1 MIITQAYLI
10 IPVGIGAEAKTI
22 CFYENGALLFDLKIH
37 YRQETPDFLFYQPTA
52 PLLGHDVTMSIDGEP
67 ISFAQTDEKNDE
79 GIGKESLRPY
89 LHFTA
94 RRGWINDPNGL
105 HFDGERYHMFFQHN
119 PVGVLW
125 GNMHWGHAVSKD
137 LLHWQEA
144 DDVLFPDCFGTMYS
158 GSAIVDENHVSGLG
172 ESAIC
177 LFYTSCGDASNGG
190 NSLLSRGMESTQHLA
205 YSTDGG
211 NTFIKYEGNP
221 ILDEV
226 TKENRDPKVI
236 WAEELGCYLMVLY
249 LECNDYLLLT
259 SSDLIHWESRQ
270 RLTIMGE
277 SECPDIYPLTVEGQP
292 EERLWILTGASDR
305 YVVGRLYPDG
315 ELFRPVQDVK
325 AYQIGK
331 CNYAAQTF
339 SGIQGRRI
347 KTAWGMMPA
356 PNCIFNNQMSLFTEV
371 SLVEHKDEYLLRTR
385 PIAEYD
391 TIATPYFSEM
401 IHAPLVWELGKE
413 AYEVTVSPGDR
424 CSTVTVSVN
433 GRVLVIDPIRNVM
446 CDGEREIPLRYTED
460 PIVVRII
467 ADTLGLEMFLDN
479 GLIHYAVPHIGNNVL
494 AVEGCAKVSI
504 RTFEDIEGREVG
516 LL

>member
-1 MIITQAYLI
+1 MKITQAYLI

-22 CFYENGALLFDLKIH
+22 CFYENDALLFDLKVH
-37 YRQETPDFLFYQPTA
+37 YRKEAPDFLFYQPTA

-67 ISFAQTDEKNDE
+67 ISLAQTDEKNDA
-79 GIGKESLRPY
+79 GIGKEPLRPY

-119 PVGVLW
+119 PAGILW
-125 GNMHWGHAVSKD
+125 GNMHWGHAVSED
-137 LLHWQEA
+137 LLHWKEE
-144 DDVLFPDCFGTMYS
+144 DDVLFPDRFGTMYS
-158 GSAIVDENHVSGLG
+158 GSAVVDEKGVSGLG
-172 ESAIC
+172 DKVTC
-177 LFYTSCGDASNGG
+177 LFYTSCGDTSNGG
-190 NSLLSRGMESTQHLA
+190 NSLLSHGMESLQHLA
-205 YSTDGG
+205 YSADGG
-211 NTFIKYEGNP
+211 QTFVKYEGNP
-221 ILDEV
+221 IVDEV

-236 WAEELGCYLMVLY
+236 WAEELGCYLMALY

-270 RLTIMGE
+270 RLTVAGE
-277 SECPDIYPLTVEGQP
+277 SECPDIYPLTVEGHP
-292 EERLWILTGASDR
+292 EERLWVLTGASDR

-315 ELFRPVQDVK
+315 ELFRPVQDVR

-371 SLVEHKDEYLLRTR
+371 SLFKHKGEYLLRTR

-391 TIATPYFSEM
+391 TIATPCFSEM
-401 IHAPLVWELGKE
+401 IRGSHVWELGKE
-413 AYEVTVSPGDR
+413 AYEVTVSPEDM
-424 CSTVTVSVN
+424 CSSVTVSVN
-433 GRVLVIDPIRNVM
+433 GRVLVIDPSRNVM
-446 CDGEREIPLRYTED
+446 KDGEHEIPLRYTENK
-460 PIVVRII
+460 IAVRII
-467 ADTLGLEMFLDN
+467 ADTLGLEMFLDG
-479 GLIHYAVPHIGNNVL
+479 GLIHYAVPHIGANTLSVDGE
-494 AVEGCAKVSI
+494 AEVSV
-504 RTFEDIEGREVG
+504 RVFADIEARED
-516 LL
+516 